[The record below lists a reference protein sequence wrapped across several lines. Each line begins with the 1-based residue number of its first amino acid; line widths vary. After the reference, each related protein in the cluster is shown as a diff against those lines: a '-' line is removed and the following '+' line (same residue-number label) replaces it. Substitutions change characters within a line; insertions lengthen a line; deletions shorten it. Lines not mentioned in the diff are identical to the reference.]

1 MTSRPDVVILA
12 VKMPDVDGA
21 IETAGAWPAVPVL
34 AVGNGVGA
42 DEVLRDARS
51 GSILAGSLTTA
62 IELDPATGTVHR
74 RSRGG
79 LGLAIVRA
87 VDGGSA
93 ALPANRALDALAA
106 SFASGG
112 LRVRRLDDAVAM
124 RWSKLLANLLGNA
137 TCAILDLEPAEVYR
151 VPRLFDVERRQ
162 LREAL
167 AVMRGLHVSPVA
179 LPGADVRPLAL
190 AARLPAAL
198 VRPVMLRMIGGGRGG
213 KSPSLRLHLQ
223 AGAGPSE
230 VEWLNGAVARAAVRA
245 GRRAPVNARLAEL
258 VEECRRIPSGGPGS
272 GAVRTGWSTSCRAA
286 QGTDPQRIRADR
298 NRPIYCPAMDA
309 RTLIVAVTSIV
320 GGYLIGAIPW
330 GVVIARVVGGP
341 DPRTMGSG
349 RTGGANVMRALG
361 PRVAMVAGLLDLGK
375 GCLSVAIPELLG
387 ADTAV
392 VALAVLAA
400 IIGHS
405 RSLYIGFRG
414 GRGVSP
420 AFGALLVLWPL
431 VALLIVPV
439 FAGVVWLTR
448 YSSVGSLTAAA
459 LTAVVLVAIIV
470 ILALPPTHYIY
481 ALGGPALI
489 WLFHLDNIQ
498 RLLSGS
504 ERTIDQRA

>member
-1 MTSRPDVVILA
+1 MRIVVVGGGAVGTFLGATLADAGEDVVLLRRAAAADLRRMAVTVDGPGQESRTVELAVAGTPDAVTSRPDVVILA

-42 DEVLRDARS
+42 DEVLRHARS

-258 VEECRRIPSGGPGS
+258 VEECRRDPERWAWFRGRPDRLVDELPSGPGHRSATHS
-272 GAVRTGWSTSCRAA
+272 G
-286 QGTDPQRIRADR
+286 
-298 NRPIYCPAMDA
+298 
-309 RTLIVAVTSIV
+309 
-320 GGYLIGAIPW
+320 
-330 GVVIARVVGGP
+330 
-341 DPRTMGSG
+341 
-349 RTGGANVMRALG
+349 
-361 PRVAMVAGLLDLGK
+361 
-375 GCLSVAIPELLG
+375 
-387 ADTAV
+387 
-392 VALAVLAA
+392 
-400 IIGHS
+400 
-405 RSLYIGFRG
+405 
-414 GRGVSP
+414 
-420 AFGALLVLWPL
+420 
-431 VALLIVPV
+431 
-439 FAGVVWLTR
+439 
-448 YSSVGSLTAAA
+448 
-459 LTAVVLVAIIV
+459 
-470 ILALPPTHYIY
+470 
-481 ALGGPALI
+481 
-489 WLFHLDNIQ
+489 
-498 RLLSGS
+498 
-504 ERTIDQRA
+504 